1 MVVIVVKAFAKHQP
15 PGEKV
20 IAAIVWGGMILV
32 ANPMAK
38 RVVDV
43 GHFLAG
49 QDSYESSPE
58 QSTG

>member
-1 MVVIVVKAFAKHQP
+1 MVIVKTFAKHQP
-15 PGEKV
+15 SGEKV
-20 IAAIVWGGMILV
+20 IAAIVWGRMISV

-49 QDSYESSPE
+49 QDSYQSSPE
-58 QSTG
+58 KSTS